1 MLVAAALLLG
11 CSVGDDGSS
20 DKAGG
25 SDTPVVVRLAD
36 TDTPREAHPHAP
48 AVRWFAARVAGLSDG
63 ALRASEPWRRVG
75 PPVRDVP

>member
-25 SDTPVVVRLAD
+25 SDTPVVLRIAY
-36 TDTPREAHPHAP
+36 TYRPGEAQPDEP
-48 AVRWFAARVAGLSDG
+48 AVRWFAARVADLSDG